1 MGFPWWVFVAVALV
15 LVAGTTAAI
24 LRRAGTR
31 ESDIRGPG
39 VARVTR
45 VVAIAWVAVGLAGT
59 LIEALGKLYADTVRV
74 NLPVEPFW
82 PDLPAAAAQVSG
94 ATAQVASGGFAQAAV
109 GVAGLDVPTRIWLAS
124 GDILQGAT
132 GIAIGVVVALLC
144 TSVIRQNPF
153 HGSLIRGIN
162 ITAASVVVGGLG
174 WQVCDAVAG
183 GLASAQ
189 VLGINGWTL
198 HSDRVNWDD
207 VNEVIG
213 LPRPGHEWVV
223 DFWPIWAGLALLA
236 VSAAFRHGQR
246 LQKDTA
252 GLI

>member
-1 MGFPWWVFVAVALV
+1 MGFPWWVFVALLV
-15 LVAGTTAAI
+15 LVAGGATAAI
-24 LRRAGTR
+24 LSRAGTR
-31 ESDIRGPG
+31 ETDIRGHG

-45 VVAIAWVAVGLAGT
+45 VVAIAWMAIGLVGT
-59 LIEALGKLYADTVRV
+59 LIETFGKLYADTVWV
-74 NLPVEPFW
+74 DLPVEGFW
-82 PDLPAAAAQVSG
+82 PSLPTAAQVSG
-94 ATAQVASGGFAQAAV
+94 ATAQVTSGGFAQAAV
-109 GVAGLDVPTRIWLAS
+109 GVAGLDDPTRIWLAS

-132 GIAIGVVVALLC
+132 GIAIGMVVAVLC

-153 HGSLIRGIN
+153 HGALIRGIN

-189 VLGINGWTL
+189 VLGIDGWTL
-198 HSDRVNWDD
+198 HSDRMNWDD
-207 VNEVIG
+207 VNEIIG
-213 LPRPGHEWVV
+213 LPRPGYGWSV
-223 DFWPIWAGLALLA
+223 DFWPIWASLALLA

-252 GLI
+252 GLV